1 MGVSI
6 TDWEIHFKQLSPEF
20 RAEVIKAI
28 ETLQKD
34 EMIFE
39 EYEWTLLFTLAKIA
53 RGVAVTPK
61 LLTVLKGLEDEHG
74 EDIPLIAIYEEA
86 EKEGLSRDDVDKKV
100 QILKRDGLLFSPDK
114 ATVRFVR

>member
-6 TDWEIHFKQLSPEF
+6 IDWEIHFKQLSLDF

-39 EYEWTLLFTLAKIA
+39 EYEWTQLFTLAKIA
-53 RGVAVTPK
+53 RGVAGTRN
-61 LLTVLKGLEDEHG
+61 LLMILKGLEDVQG
-74 EDIPLIAIYEEA
+74 KDIQLIAIYEEA
-86 EKEGLSRDDVDKKV
+86 EKEGLSRDVVDEK
-100 QILKRDGLLFSPDK
+100 ILLLKRDGLLFSADK
-114 ATVRFVR
+114 NTVRFVR